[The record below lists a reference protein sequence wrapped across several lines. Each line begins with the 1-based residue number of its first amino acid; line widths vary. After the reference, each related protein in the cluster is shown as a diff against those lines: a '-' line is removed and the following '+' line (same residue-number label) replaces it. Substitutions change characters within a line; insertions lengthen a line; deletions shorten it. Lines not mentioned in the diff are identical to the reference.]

1 MLSTLKEL
9 PSAHTHPVNIPI
21 LLVSPHPADV
31 AALRHILHHSDWEI
45 THVETVNAARK
56 HLSRHAAAVVLCER
70 DLPDGS
76 WSDILSTTSEIE
88 QAPLL
93 LVISRHADD
102 ALWAE
107 VLNVGGYDVLL
118 KPFDKAEVARVVGM
132 AWRNWWNLC
141 TGTAA
146 RSAAAH
152 MQQPV

>member
-1 MLSTLKEL
+1 MLSTLKNL
-9 PSAHTHPVNIPI
+9 PSAQSCPVNIPI
-21 LLVSPHPADV
+21 LLVSPHQTDI
-31 AALRHILHHSDWEI
+31 AALRQILHHCDWNI
-45 THVETVNAARK
+45 DQADSANAARK
-56 HLSRHAAAVVLCER
+56 HLSRHAPAVILCER

-76 WSDILSTTSEIE
+76 WSDILEITSQMEHE
-88 QAPLL
+88 PLL

-118 KPFDKAEVARVVGM
+118 KPFDKGEVARVVGM
-132 AWRNWWNLC
+132 AWRHWWSIC

-152 MQQPV
+152 MHQPV

>member
-31 AALRHILHHSDWEI
+31 AALRHILHHSDWDI
-45 THVETVNAARK
+45 THVETVGAARK
-56 HLSRHAAAVVLCER
+56 HLSRHAAAVILCER

-76 WSDILSTTSEIE
+76 WSDILSTTSQME

-107 VLNVGGYDVLL
+107 VLNIGGYDVLL
-118 KPFDKAEVARVVGM
+118 KPFDKGEVARVVGM

-141 TGTAA
+141 TGPAA

-152 MQQPV
+152 MQKPV